1 MAGVNK
7 VIIVGNLGRD
17 PEVRYAQ
24 SGMAICKLSVAVTE
38 RVKDG
43 SEGWK
48 DATEWFRVTLF
59 GKQAENAGQYLQKGR
74 SVYVEGRLKTD
85 KYKDKEGVERT
96 SVEVIANT
104 IQFLGGPGG
113 GAGAG
118 RRDGGGGGGGGGGSG
133 GGGGGGGGDDAPQPP
148 TASSTT
154 TCRSD
159 PAAQS
164 IWASHHHGLGE
175 GAEGARRPV
184 RSTGARR
191 RRVRRP
197 VRSTGGRCVW

>member
-43 SEGWK
+43 ADGWK

-74 SVYVEGRLKTD
+74 QVYVEGRLKTD
-85 KYKDKEGVERT
+85 KYKDKEGVDRT
-96 SVEVIANT
+96 SVELIANT
-104 IQFLGGPGG
+104 LQFLGS
-113 GAGAG
+113 GAGKGA
-118 RRDGGGGGGGGGGSG
+118 RSQTGSAEG
-133 GGGGGGGGDDAPQPP
+133 
-148 TASSTT
+148 
-154 TCRSD
+154 
-159 PAAQS
+159 PAEGQ
-164 IWASHHHGLGE
+164 GE
-175 GAEGARRPV
+175 GQSEGAAPPASDGFV
-184 RSTGARR
+184 DDDL
-191 RRVRRP
+191 P
-197 VRSTGGRCVW
+197 F